1 MTTQQPNSDN
11 LITPEKWEEL
21 DFAGK
26 EFCSINEAQELVL
39 APTAYSPARIL
50 SSVNLANCETVTA
63 ALAEK
68 FAEVEAKMKEL
79 EAEWQQ
85 ADDKLKHAGKIARL
99 KEYLLHANAI
109 GDYTP
114 FFESLA
120 EKERSIQELYAA
132 NYAGKLAL
140 AEKAESLKD
149 SDDWKATNDAFRGI
163 IEEWKNAPQVEK
175 HKSEA
180 LWERIENARN
190 HFYERKRQHQDEVE
204 KDMMQNLDL
213 KLELCELAESL
224 AASEDWRPTS
234 DKFKDLMERWKKIG
248 RVASAEKNEELWNR
262 FITARNA
269 FFDRK
274 RLHFE
279 HIQQEQE
286 GNYMKKLALVERAES
301 MQDST
306 DWKATTQSFADLMD
320 EWKKI
325 GRVPIE
331 KADELWERLQAS
343 RDKFFSAKRQ
353 SAEEYKVSMEDN
365 YAQKLALVN
374 RAEQIQ
380 HSDNWREVTDEMNEL
395 MQEWKKIG
403 HVAREHSDE
412 LWERFIG
419 ARNKFFER
427 KDADRDRRKARFRN
441 QAEGRLKQTRE
452 FLEKIRTELQEEE
465 DKLADFR
472 ESLGNTTGEGAKEE
486 ELRKHLENLIRQIEN
501 KLPGRRQKI
510 ADVAQQLEEL
520 EQKMSEPKGKK
531 GE

>member
-11 LITPEKWEEL
+11 LITPEKWDEL
-21 DFAGK
+21 NFAGK
-26 EFCSINEAQELVL
+26 EFCSLSETQELVL
-39 APTAYSPARIL
+39 EPTPYSPARTLSIL
-50 SSVNLANCETVTA
+50 NFSNCETVIA
-63 ALAEK
+63 ALTEK
-68 FAEVEAKMKEL
+68 FAEVEAKAKEL
-79 EAEWQQ
+79 ESEWLES
-85 ADDKLKHAGKIARL
+85 DDKLKHAGKIARL
-99 KEYLLHANAI
+99 KEYLLHANAL
-109 GDYTP
+109 GNYTP
-114 FFESLA
+114 IFESLA
-120 EKERSIQELYAA
+120 GKEKEIQELYAV

-140 AEKAESLKD
+140 AERAESLKD
-149 SDDWKATNDAFRGI
+149 SEDWKAANDAFRGI
-163 IEEWKNAPQVEK
+163 VEEWKSAPQVEK

-180 LWERIENARN
+180 LWERIEQARN
-190 HFYERKRQHQDEVE
+190 HFYERKRQHQDDVE

-224 AASEDWRPTS
+224 AASEDWRPAS
-234 DKFKDLMERWKKIG
+234 DKFKDLMERWKKVG

-274 RLHFE
+274 KLHFE

-286 GNYMKKLALVERAES
+286 TNYLLKLALVDKAEA

-306 DWKATTQSFADLMD
+306 DWKAATQSFSELMD

-331 KADELWERLQAS
+331 KADALWERLQAS

-353 SAEEYKVSMEDN
+353 SAEEYKVNMEDN

-380 HSDNWREVTDEMNEL
+380 RSDSWREVTDEMNEL

-412 LWERFIG
+412 LWNRFIG
-419 ARNKFFER
+419 ARNGFFER
-427 KDADRDRRKARFRN
+427 KDADRDRRKARFKN
-441 QAEGRLKQTRE
+441 QAEGRLRQTRE
-452 FLEKIRTELQEEE
+452 FLDKIKQELQEEE
-465 DKLADFR
+465 EKLADFK
-472 ESLGNTTGEGAKEE
+472 ESLSNTTGEGGKEA
-486 ELRKHLENLIRQIEN
+486 ELRRHLENLIRQLET
-501 KLPGRRQKI
+501 KLPGRKQKI
-510 ADVAQQLEEL
+510 ADVTQQLEEL
-520 EQKMSEPKGKK
+520 EQKMNEPKGKK
-531 GE
+531 AE